1 MLIEYICI
9 IIYKSY
15 VYFFLK
21 LNKNYDLVWFERS
34 ICIVI
39 ICRVF
44 LKKGILFKDYF

>member
-21 LNKNYDLVWFERS
+21 LNKNYNLVWFERS
-34 ICIVI
+34 IVI
-39 ICRVF
+39 ICRVY
-44 LKKGILFKDYF
+44 LKKGILFEDYF